1 MSNERFES
9 ASKQAIF
16 LIQSSKHITVLTGA
30 GISTPSGIPDFRTSH
45 SGLWNKTDPMQAISL
60 SRFMQNPDLFYQWL
74 FPFAKQLQQSKPN
87 AAHLVLA
94 KMQAQKM
101 LSAVITQN
109 IDDLHNAA
117 GSEQVIE
124 LHGNIK
130 NWQCLNGHPLPHNE
144 NIFTTYCQTGE
155 KPTCP
160 VCSSVLKPAI
170 VFFEEALPYEA
181 WEAAHQQAIECDLM
195 IVIGSSLV
203 VGPANELPYIALQH
217 GAKLIIVTLSDTPLD
232 AYASLVINHDAAEA
246 LSEWESFT
254 GDIND

>member
-9 ASKQAIF
+9 ASKHAIS

-30 GISTPSGIPDFRTSH
+30 GISTPSGIPDFRTSE
-45 SGLWNKTDPMQAISL
+45 SGLWEKTDPMQAISL
-60 SRFMQNPDLFYQWL
+60 SRFLQNPDLFYQWL
-74 FPFAKQLQQSKPN
+74 FPFAKQLQQAKPN
-87 AAHLVLA
+87 TAHLVLA
-94 KMQAQKM
+94 KMQARNM

-109 IDDLHNAA
+109 IDDLHNVA

-130 NWQCLNGHPLPHNE
+130 NWQCLNGHPLKQNGS
-144 NIFTTYCQTGE
+144 IFTTYCETGE

-160 VCSSVLKPAI
+160 VCASILKPTI

-181 WEAAHQQAIECDLM
+181 WEAAHQQASHCDLM

-217 GAKLIIVTLSDTPLD
+217 GAKLVIVTLSDTPLD
-232 AYASLVINHDAAEA
+232 AYASVVINHDAAET
-246 LSEWESFT
+246 LSQWENLL
-254 GDIND
+254 GI